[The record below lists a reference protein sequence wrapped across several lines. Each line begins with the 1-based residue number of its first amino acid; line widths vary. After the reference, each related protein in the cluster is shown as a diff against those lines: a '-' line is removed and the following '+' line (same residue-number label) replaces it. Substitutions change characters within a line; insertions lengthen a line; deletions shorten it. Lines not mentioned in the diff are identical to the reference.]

1 MGKHGQ
7 SGENIWKHG
16 KTKGTVG
23 KKRGN
28 MGVSELKFG
37 NNKQTKP
44 WTLIDRIGIEPQG
57 MI

>member
-1 MGKHGQ
+1 MGKV
-7 SGENIWKHG
+7 G
-16 KTKGTVG
+16 KTFG
-23 KKRGN
+23 KMVKQRGKLGKRRGN

-44 WTLIDRIGIEPQG
+44 WTLIDRIGIEPPG